1 MRHRENSCTH
11 LHQMHG
17 AMPALKRHKP
27 SAGCTQAWPGHRH
40 GPFAILAS
48 ALLLQIPAWA
58 LSQAASAP
66 AALKKLSIDE
76 LMNIEVTSVSKRPEK
91 LAETASAIQVITAE
105 DIRRSGAGSLPEAL
119 RLASNLQVAQKN
131 AHDWGISARGF
142 NTELANKLLVL
153 IDGRTVYTPLFSG
166 VFWDVQDTLLEDI
179 DRIEVISGPGGTL
192 WGANAVNGVINIT
205 TKHARNTQGLY
216 LEAGGGTE
224 LRGSGGV
231 RYGGTLGSN
240 IDFRFYGKH
249 FDRDGSVFA
258 SGADVSDSWHMSQ
271 GGFRMDAEPSLQNT
285 LTLQGDMYD
294 GEQNLAT
301 GDASSVNGGNI
312 LGRWLHT
319 SSDDSNISL
328 QVYYDRT
335 HLSLPKPSNGFAPA
349 GVFTD
354 DLSTYDL
361 DFQHHFR
368 LNTSHEAVWG
378 LGYRFTHDVVIN
390 APALVFLPTHVD
402 HHLYSG
408 FVQDKIAL
416 REDLFLTLGS
426 KLEYN
431 DYTGFEYEPSG
442 RVQWN
447 LSAGKTA
454 WTAVSR
460 AVRTPS
466 RIDRDLRQ
474 PTLLPA
480 PLPQSILNGSTDFVS
495 ETLVAYEL
503 GHRAQLGAR
512 LATSI
517 SAFYNDY
524 DHIRS
529 TTPGTPGF
537 PTFGFPLVF
546 ANDLEGETYGLEF
559 SATYQALEWWR
570 LRGGYNLLKE
580 NLQVKAGRVDF
591 SNALNETADPE
602 HQASLRSSMDLPGHL
617 QLDIGLR
624 WVDTL
629 HNNNGPNA
637 GTVPSYLEA
646 DLRLA
651 WQSNERLEIS
661 VVGQSLLH
669 DQHPEYGFPSAARA
683 EISRSVVGKAAWRY

>member
-1 MRHRENSCTH
+1 MR
-11 LHQMHG
+11 G
-17 AMPALKRHKP
+17 AMPSLTKHVP
-27 SAGCTQAWPGHRH
+27 STVCTQASPNQGYGRLS
-40 GPFAILAS
+40 ILAL
-48 ALLLQIPAWA
+48 AVLLQAQAWA
-58 LSQAASAP
+58 QTSAANAP

-105 DIRRSGAGSLPEAL
+105 DIHRAGASSLPEAL

-166 VFWDVQDTLLEDI
+166 VFWDVQDALLEDI

-205 TKHARNTQGLY
+205 TKNARNTQGLY

-224 LRGSGGV
+224 LRDFSGI
-231 RYGGTLGSN
+231 RYGGALGSSVN
-240 IDFRFYGKH
+240 FRVYGKQ
-249 FDRDGSVFA
+249 FDRDGSVLA
-258 SGADVSDSWHMSQ
+258 NGNDVSDAWQMSQ

-285 LTLQGDMYD
+285 FTLQGDIYD
-294 GEQNLAT
+294 GEEDLAT
-301 GDASSVNGGNI
+301 GNASSVNGGNV

-319 SSDDSNISL
+319 YSENSDTSL

-349 GVFTD
+349 GIFTD
-354 DLSTYDL
+354 DLRTYDL
-361 DFQHHFR
+361 DFQHNFR
-368 LNTSHEAVWG
+368 LNTSHELVWG
-378 LGYRFTHDVVIN
+378 LGYRYMHDVVNN
-390 APALVFLPTHVD
+390 APALVFLPTHAD

-416 REDLFLTLGS
+416 REDLFFTLGT
-426 KLEYN
+426 KLEHN

-442 RVQWN
+442 RLQWN
-447 LSAGKTA
+447 LNAGQML

-466 RIDRDLRQ
+466 RVDRDLSQ

-480 PLPQSILNGSTDFVS
+480 PFPQSILNGSSDFVS
-495 ETLVAYEL
+495 ETLIAYEL
-503 GHRAQLGAR
+503 GHRAQLGAQ

-517 SAFYNDY
+517 AIFYNEY
-524 DHIRS
+524 DHVRS
-529 TTPGTPGF
+529 TTPGAAGF

-546 ANDLEGETYGLEF
+546 ANDLEGETYGMEL
-559 SATYQALEWWR
+559 SATYQMLEWWR

-580 NLQVKAGRVDF
+580 DLQVKAGRVDF

-602 HQASLRSSMDLPGHL
+602 HQASLRSSMDLPGNL

-624 WVDTL
+624 WVNTL

-637 GTVPSYLEA
+637 GTVPSYFEA
-646 DLRLA
+646 DLRLG
-651 WQSNERLEIS
+651 WQPYKQLELAVS
-661 VVGQSLLH
+661 GQNLLH
-669 DQHPEYGFPSAARA
+669 SHHPEYGFPDVTRA
-683 EISRSVVGKAAWRY
+683 EISRSVVGKVAWHF